1 MKYML
6 PHRPKKQISFLAIIG
21 LMSLSFGLGVGT
33 SKSYVTTAFKVG
45 YDAAQQE
52 HAKGAFLNSEELA
65 KTACTEW
72 WFNPKYRLHKGQK

>member
-1 MKYML
+1 MNYIS
-6 PHRPKKQISFLAIIG
+6 PPKPQKRISFFAIIG
-21 LMSLSFGLGVGT
+21 LMSLAFGLGVGT
-33 SKSYVTTAFKVG
+33 AKSYVTTAFNVG
-45 YDAAQQE
+45 YEAAQKE